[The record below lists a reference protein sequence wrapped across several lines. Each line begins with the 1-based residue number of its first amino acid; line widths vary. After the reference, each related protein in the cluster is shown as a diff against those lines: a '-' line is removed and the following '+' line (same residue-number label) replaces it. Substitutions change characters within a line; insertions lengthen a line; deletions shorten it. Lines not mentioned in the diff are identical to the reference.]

1 MIGWMLWIHRL
12 SFHSTD
18 FPYERGPGRVRG
30 TSCCTRIMVSIQLI
44 SPTRGDI
51 KRFALPGYFKYQ
63 VSIQLI
69 SPTRGDVSNGSFTLE
84 EINVSIQLISPTRG
98 DREILYEARIGNK
111 VSIQL
116 ISPTRGDR
124 REPLMAT
131 VAEFLGFHS
140 TDFPYER
147 GPKGRSVGVSS
158 GQGFV
163 SFHSTDFPYERGH
176 TS

>member
-1 MIGWMLWIHRL
+1 MLRLLSTQSMRSFHSTDFPYERGHEQLVQNFESGVDFPYERGRRNQRKIADKSESFHSTDFPYERGRMIGWMLWIHRL

-69 SPTRGDVSNGSFTLE
+69 SPTRGD
-84 EINVSIQLISPTRG
+84 QRG
-98 DREILYEARIGNK
+98 DR
-111 VSIQL
+111 
-116 ISPTRGDR
+116 
-124 REPLMAT
+124 
-131 VAEFLGFHS
+131 LG
-140 TDFPYER
+140 
-147 GPKGRSVGVSS
+147 
-158 GQGFV
+158 
-163 SFHSTDFPYERGH
+163 
-176 TS
+176 